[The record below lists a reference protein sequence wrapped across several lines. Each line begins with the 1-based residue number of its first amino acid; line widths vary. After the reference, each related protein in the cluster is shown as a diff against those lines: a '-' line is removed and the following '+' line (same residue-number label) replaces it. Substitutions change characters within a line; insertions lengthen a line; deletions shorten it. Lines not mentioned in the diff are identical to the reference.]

1 MTMTGPAE
9 EPLTE
14 GVVSLEVRWI
24 LPGSLDPAVAEWFAA
39 FPSEAESREDAY
51 IHHPDMA
58 GMSVKIRASQALQV
72 KAFGGSPGTLRFGGR
87 VCGRMQYWRKWTFPF
102 RVPGPGDGD
111 PDGWKLVRKQRRISR
126 FPLSRGQIMQPAAG
140 RAGEPRCAV
149 ELTAIHA
156 RHQDWW
162 TLGLEATGPGDRLRP
177 VLGATAE
184 FVFARPLPPGVDL
197 RLQDSLSYAE
207 WLRLPLC
214 ITPCG

>member
-1 MTMTGPAE
+1 M
-9 EPLTE
+9 
-14 GVVSLEVRWI
+14 
-24 LPGSLDPAVAEWFAA
+24 
-39 FPSEAESREDAY
+39 
-51 IHHPDMA
+51 
-58 GMSVKIRASQALQV
+58 
-72 KAFGGSPGTLRFGGR
+72 
-87 VCGRMQYWRKWTFPF
+87 
-102 RVPGPGDGD
+102 
-111 PDGWKLVRKQRRISR
+111 RKQRRTSQ
-126 FPLSRGQIMQPAAG
+126 FSLSRGRVTQPAAG
-140 RAGEPRCAV
+140 REGEPRCAV

-162 TLGLEATGPGDRLRP
+162 SLGLEATGPGDGLRP